1 MDIDAWQ
8 DQQHAFIRDSIRRI
22 GWSIQYVGGGEC
34 SRPGCTNHD
43 DDGFRFGYTIGLYGM
58 DHPELL
64 IVGADAHTTA
74 HVLNTM
80 GQRIKEGEMLMPG
93 MLLTID
99 GWQHRIVPEPVPNPG
114 DILLWALAYY
124 RRPAEHP
131 VPALQ
136 LTYDDARGRFPWDDG
151 YATPDLQPRPGTF
164 TA

>member
-1 MDIDAWQ
+1 MDLQAWR
-8 DQQHAFIRDSIRRI
+8 DQQRASIRDSIRRR

-43 DDGFRFGYTIGLYGM
+43 DDLFPFGYTIGLYGM

-64 IVGADAHTTA
+64 ILGADTHTTA
-74 HVLNTM
+74 HVLDAL

-99 GWQHRIVPEPVPNPG
+99 GWPHRIVPEPVPNPG
-114 DILLWALAYY
+114 EILLSALDYY
-124 RRPAEHP
+124 RRPAEYP

-136 LTYDDARGRFPWDDG
+136 LTYDDAAGRFPWEDG
-151 YATPDLQPRPGTF
+151 FAAPDLQPRPGTF